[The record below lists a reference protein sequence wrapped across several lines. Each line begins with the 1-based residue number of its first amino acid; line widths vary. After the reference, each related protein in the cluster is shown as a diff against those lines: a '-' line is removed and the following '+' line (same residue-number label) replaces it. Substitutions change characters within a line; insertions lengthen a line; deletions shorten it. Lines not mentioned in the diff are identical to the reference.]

1 MVSGAERRRNKIL
14 LGVLRLFLPEPL
26 VSQTEKYI
34 FLMYSQGLKFTITF
48 LSSSSFLSVERGQVP
63 LILHR

>member
-1 MVSGAERRRNKIL
+1 MVEGSERRRNKIL

-26 VSQTEKYI
+26 VSQTKKYI

-48 LSSSSFLSVERGQVP
+48 LSSS
-63 LILHR
+63 